1 MNAIWLMEPNAWQA
15 YRASRKNLAVSA
27 EQIASFVERV
37 EAETVTAEQVSA
49 ALPDGA
55 PRNLK
60 LAGTV
65 AQIDVTGIL
74 TKKPDFFAYYFGSGN
89 TTYSA
94 LQGALA
100 YADASPDVKQIVLAV
115 DSPGGQVDGLFE
127 TLAAIQAVKKPITVR
142 SSLAASAAYAIA
154 AVAGKIEASSPS
166 STFGSIGV
174 VSTYFI
180 DDSIVEI
187 TSTAAPN
194 KRPDV
199 STEEGQAVVRAY
211 LDELHELFVDSIA
224 TGRGVSAKDV
234 NAGFGGGAVF
244 TAAESK
250 RRGMIDSTKRPPL
263 RAVATKNEATVEAG
277 GADKENHMDLKT
289 LKASHPDLVEAL
301 HNEGASSERDRVN
314 AHLTMG
320 EASGDLK
327 TAFAAIKS
335 GDGMTATLQATYL
348 AAGMNRRDQNNR
360 TADDQAV
367 TEATAGAAG
376 AAPARDLGDLIADQI
391 GAPTL
396 EKK

>member
-1 MNAIWLMEPNAWQA
+1 
-15 YRASRKNLAVSA
+15 
-27 EQIASFVERV
+27 
-37 EAETVTAEQVSA
+37 
-49 ALPDGA
+49 
-55 PRNLK
+55 
-60 LAGTV
+60 
-65 AQIDVTGIL
+65 
-74 TKKPDFFAYYFGSGN
+74 
-89 TTYSA
+89 
-94 LQGALA
+94 
-100 YADASPDVKQIVLAV
+100 
-115 DSPGGQVDGLFE
+115 
-127 TLAAIQAVKKPITVR
+127 
-142 SSLAASAAYAIA
+142 
-154 AVAGKIEASSPS
+154 
-166 STFGSIGV
+166 
-174 VSTYFI
+174 
-180 DDSIVEI
+180 
-187 TSTAAPN
+187 
-194 KRPDV
+194 
-199 STEEGQAVVRAY
+199 
-211 LDELHELFVDSIA
+211 
-224 TGRGVSAKDV
+224 
-234 NAGFGGGAVF
+234 
-244 TAAESK
+244 
-250 RRGMIDSTKRPPL
+250 
-263 RAVATKNEATVEAG
+263 VATKNEATVEAG